1 MLTTIRAGYST
12 LELVLDGTKNDIIVM
27 YDSHVQPGFCFQPK
41 FDFYG
46 NVGLGVTRSSPEIF
60 LHPSFVRKK

>member
-1 MLTTIRAGYST
+1 MLTTIQAGYSA
-12 LELVLDGTKNDIIVM
+12 LELVLDGTKNNIIAM
-27 YDSHVQPGFCFQPK
+27 YDSHVQLGFCFQPK

-60 LHPSFVRKK
+60 SHPSFVRKK